1 MINQVL
7 FHNLLISNH
16 EILQK
21 LLRYLTGIVTSAF
34 KAHTGGCGG
43 HGGRGGWDLS
53 GFGVGCGG
61 CSGLFGLSSVFHTIF
76 VLYLN
81 DLPSETLPS

>member
-43 HGGRGGWDLS
+43 RGGRGG
-53 GFGVGCGG
+53 
-61 CSGLFGLSSVFHTIF
+61 
-76 VLYLN
+76 
-81 DLPSETLPS
+81 

>member
-43 HGGRGGWDLS
+43 HGGRGG
-53 GFGVGCGG
+53 
-61 CSGLFGLSSVFHTIF
+61 
-76 VLYLN
+76 
-81 DLPSETLPS
+81 